1 MDRTLDTST
10 QEDQKLKTKDGLKSN
25 LLKYNFRKAFS
36 HQTKLEWKPLS
47 WAFLFSFKEHTVTL
61 HQHCH
66 LFLVSY
72 MQQ

>member
-10 QEDQKLKTKDGLKSN
+10 QEDQKLKSN